1 MILKVFSA
9 GKGEGKTSFLLKYI
23 RRMAMDKRSV
33 GGIASPALFEG
44 EKRIGYELVDLR
56 QGTRRL
62 LAQVRPPG
70 DGDRNPGTYK
80 FESEAVE
87 AGNTAIISSVRDKLD
102 VIAIDEVGPLEFRG
116 EGWAASLEFALQ
128 ECNLEQELIGL
139 SATIDKAEAR
149 ILAETAV
156 RESAVLAE
164 EYQLV
169 RPAVAHN
176 LLVVFG
182 IRDRGLCY
190 HWTEDLMKRLQ
201 ALDLESVQLH
211 WGVAYRGSE
220 LREHNCVVVT
230 AREQSFFKGIVLDP
244 WRNSGNLYWAVVSKD
259 SYPWE
264 TLPPSDW

>member
-1 MILKVFSA
+1 MRYMKPTIKYFTALCLLIALLGCAKANVYYP
-9 GKGEGKTSFLLKYI
+9 GNDETNTLTSGNLSDDQVYW
-23 RRMAMDKRSV
+23 DK
-33 GGIASPALFEG
+33 I
-44 EKRIGYELVDLR
+44 KH
-56 QGTRRL
+56 
-62 LAQVRPPG
+62 
-70 DGDRNPGTYK
+70 
-80 FESEAVE
+80 
-87 AGNTAIISSVRDKLD
+87 
-102 VIAIDEVGPLEFRG
+102 
-116 EGWAASLEFALQ
+116 
-128 ECNLEQELIGL
+128 LEQELIGL